1 METTITKSTPVEYE
15 FEIHATADDI
25 KPRLNKALRQ
35 QSNNMDMK
43 GFRQGKVPLGMV
55 KKMYGEAIGYQVAE
69 EYVQDVFEDTMEE
82 NDEVDPL
89 GQPLLTELDYE
100 VDGDLHA
107 VIRFGVEPE
116 VELKDLSDEE
126 LPVLTHTVTEE
137 DVEDEIEKMRTEEA
151 DLMPVDDEAAD
162 EGDWVSVDLQRIDP
176 STDTPLIGD
185 KEEDL
190 SFFLDDERLKK
201 ELREALL
208 GKAVGATFR
217 VRLPQD
223 APPEQGGSGE
233 EDEERL
239 YEVTLNDVK
248 RRDLPPVD
256 AEFVRRITE
265 GELEDPE
272 TFREEMHTRLQE
284 AYDDQSRE
292 MVQGEI
298 IDKML
303 DLHGVPVPDSV
314 TEKYLDSFVQQ
325 VREENDGDL
334 PDDFDEDAFRQ
345 RNRSDAEKQGRWMLI
360 RDAVIDEHDIG
371 VTDEELIDYLNE
383 NASNPE
389 QTITESELRQYRAT
403 MPQMMER
410 VKQQI
415 LSEKVYDTLLE
426 QFDTQEKTREEF
438 QDLMEERHRRRQ
450 ELAGGPAGGSG
461 HGQHAHAGHSH

>member
-15 FEIHATADDI
+15 FEVHATADDI

-69 EYVQDVFEDTMEE
+69 EYVQEVFEDTMEE
-82 NDEVDPL
+82 RDDIEPL

-107 VIRFGVEPE
+107 VIRFGVSPE

-126 LPVLTHTVTEE
+126 VPVLKHEVTEE
-137 DVEDEIEKMRTEEA
+137 DVEEEIENIRTKEA
-151 DLMPVDDEAAD
+151 DLMPVDDDPAGE
-162 EGDWVSVDLQRIDP
+162 EDWVSIDLQRIDP
-176 STDTPLIGD
+176 STDTPIIGD

-190 SFFLDDERLKK
+190 SFFLDDERLKE
-201 ELREALL
+201 ELRAALV
-208 GKAVGATFR
+208 GKQAGDTFR

-223 APPEQGGSGE
+223 APPEQGGAGA

-239 YEVTLNDVK
+239 YEVSVNDVK
-248 RRDLPPVD
+248 RRDLPPID
-256 AEFVRRITE
+256 AEFVRRVTE
-265 GELEDPE
+265 GEVEDPE
-272 TFREEMHTRLQE
+272 TFRQEVRDRLEQAYEE
-284 AYDDQSRE
+284 QSRE
-292 MVQGEI
+292 MVQGEV

-314 TEKYLDSFVQQ
+314 VEKYLDSFVNQ
-325 VREENDGDL
+325 VRERNDGEL
-334 PDDFDEDAFRQ
+334 PDDFDEPAFRQ

-360 RDAVIDEHDIG
+360 RDEVIDQYGIE
-371 VTDEELIDYLNE
+371 VSDEDLLHYLNRHADE
-383 NASNPE
+383 GE
-389 QTITESELRQYRAT
+389 TISEAELRQYRAT

-410 VKQQI
+410 VRQQI
-415 LSEKVYDTLLE
+415 LSDKVYDTLLE
-426 QFDTQEKTREEF
+426 QFDTQEKTLEEF
-438 QDLMEERHRRRQ
+438 QDLMEQRHRRRQ
-450 ELAGGPAGGSG
+450 ELSGGAPAG
-461 HGQHAHAGHSH
+461 HAH